1 MIVEILNSAIEAVVD
16 RIALNTMSFP
26 DALKI
31 WDPPQCCCHYRRRDY
46 LVHPVMVAFW
56 ITFQISINLW
66 FIVQF
71 MVPKSPLLYILTA

>member
-31 WDPPQCCCHYRRRDY
+31 WDPPQC
-46 LVHPVMVAFW
+46 
-56 ITFQISINLW
+56 
-66 FIVQF
+66 
-71 MVPKSPLLYILTA
+71 